1 MRVDSLAF
9 NHITFLFLATIVFL
23 FLWLKLNT
31 KRRSIAENIFL
42 IAAYFITV
50 LFFAVLVEINQHTVF
65 WSVLSV
71 TYRLLTLFL
80 LTLLLIITIVFIQ
93 SKLARKENE
102 AVGLI
107 LPTITFIIAALL
119 LLSLSSLNNT
129 CNAPHLSS
137 GN

>member
-1 MRVDSLAF
+1 
-9 NHITFLFLATIVFL
+9 
-23 FLWLKLNT
+23 
-31 KRRSIAENIFL
+31 
-42 IAAYFITV
+42 
-50 LFFAVLVEINQHTVF
+50 
-65 WSVLSV
+65 VLSV

-129 CNAPHLSS
+129 TTSFAVYICQVAMLLIVFNIPTIALTITFFVCRKDKKAKKELTKM
-137 GN
+137 NIMDLE